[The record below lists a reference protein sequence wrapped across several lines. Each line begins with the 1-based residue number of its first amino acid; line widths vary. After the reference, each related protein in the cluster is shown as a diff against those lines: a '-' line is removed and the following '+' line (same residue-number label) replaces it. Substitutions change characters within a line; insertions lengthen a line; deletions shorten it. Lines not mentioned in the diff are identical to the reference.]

1 MWTHLLRS
9 IIKLPTPCFTVLSI
23 ELHCQKPYFYPSYYN
38 LMSEN
43 TPVHS
48 EVPKKSNKN
57 AYIIALLSLVVVVQ
71 GVKIY
76 LDSQEK
82 QQIKTDLTST
92 EQELATTMQRMTEI
106 STELDQKIAE
116 VKKLGGDISDMVKA
130 KEEVE
135 AELKDR
141 NVRPARKLRHS
152 RIKLRGMKFC
162 SRTKMKK

>member
-1 MWTHLLRS
+1 
-9 IIKLPTPCFTVLSI
+9 
-23 ELHCQKPYFYPSYYN
+23 
-38 LMSEN
+38 MSEN

-130 KEEVE
+130 K
-135 AELKDR
+135 DR
-141 NVRPARKLRHS
+141 GRGGTQNDQNVRPARKLRHS

-162 SRTKMKK
+162 SRTRMKK